1 MADVEITPK
10 IQCDN
15 CGDVRNKQQQGTG
28 PSRSF
33 HKPSNWGS
41 CRIEGGKA
49 AAAYGEKEKIGMP
62 DLCEACA
69 NAVIDAAGKAL
80 SGRRSETKS

>member
-1 MADVEITPK
+1 MAEVDIIPR

-15 CGDVRNKQQQGTG
+15 CGATREKQQQGTG

-33 HKPSNWGS
+33 HKPNNWGA

-49 AAAYGEKEKIGMP
+49 ADAYGEKGKIAMP

-80 SGRRSETKS
+80 SDRRSGTKN

>member
-1 MADVEITPK
+1 MADVNITPK

-15 CGDVRNKQQQGTG
+15 CGGISEKAQQGTG

-33 HKPSNWGS
+33 HKPSNWGA
-41 CRIEGGKA
+41 CKIEGGNDTN
-49 AAAYGEKEKIGMP
+49 AYGGKNKIAMA

-69 NAVIDAAGKAL
+69 NVVIEAAGKAL
-80 SGRRSETKS
+80 QERRRETNS